1 MIIFYYLREEA
12 GRYNDYGNFLDRFRF
27 ARNNETRQYL
37 IAEPPIDAERYP
49 IDVAILVATIEV
61 LVKEYELQ
69 MPDWVMAQ
77 QYVLTEPYFADV
89 RIPEYRD
96 F

>member
-1 MIIFYYLREEA
+1 
-12 GRYNDYGNFLDRFRF
+12 
-27 ARNNETRQYL
+27 
-37 IAEPPIDAERYP
+37 
-49 IDVAILVATIEV
+49 LVATIEV